1 MNLVLILCIWELNLL
16 NQYIYIYIYMKPC
29 AERVRERASNIRF
42 MTWRIS
48 KETRDFSHIPYNQVK
63 VVGTKQSY
71 WSRQG

>member
-1 MNLVLILCIWELNLL
+1 
-16 NQYIYIYIYMKPC
+16 MKPC
-29 AERVRERASNIRF
+29 AERVRERANIRF

-71 WSRQG
+71 WSRQ